1 MCLYC
6 SANETCNLMLE
17 SLEGGDMYEYDIKPF
32 LNSIQTFV
40 KISDAMMGLQL
51 GKNLYIT
58 TLVFNNWQI

>member
-1 MCLYC
+1 
-6 SANETCNLMLE
+6 
-17 SLEGGDMYEYDIKPF
+17 MYEYDVKPF
-32 LNSIQTFV
+32 LNGIQTFV